1 METSMKTKY
10 MYSAEKWNGGWI
22 GILLYDKNYKSHG
35 NVEILHSE
43 KELADY
49 LKNYPKTG
57 VMYCDDES
65 KDEAKRI
72 CDLFN
77 IEFID
82 S

>member
-1 METSMKTKY
+1 MNNKY
-10 MYSAEKWNGGWI
+10 MYSAEKWKGGWI

-43 KELADY
+43 KELLDFV
-49 LKNYPKTG
+49 KIYPKDS

-65 KDEAKRI
+65 KAEAKRL
-72 CDLFN
+72 CNLLN